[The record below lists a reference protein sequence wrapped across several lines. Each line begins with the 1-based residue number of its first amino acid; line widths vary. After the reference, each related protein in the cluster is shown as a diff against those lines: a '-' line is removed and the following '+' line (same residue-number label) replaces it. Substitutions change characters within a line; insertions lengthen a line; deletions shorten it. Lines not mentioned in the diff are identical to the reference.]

1 LQALKRILPISI
13 FLFLF
18 LPGRNA
24 GHDASAAD
32 KKVQVTV
39 TRIEGVI
46 GPATAKYMVQ
56 TMSRAEKD
64 GSTCLVFELDTPG
77 GLDESMRQV
86 IKQIMS
92 SRIPIVVYVAPSGS
106 RAASAGA
113 FITMAAHI
121 AAMAPGTN
129 IGAAHPVSLGQS
141 KQTDS
146 TMSEK
151 ATNDAAAYIRS
162 IAEKRG
168 RNVEWAESAVRK
180 SDSISESE
188 ALKQNVIDLVA
199 PSIRALLDSIE
210 GRQVQVGSKTVTLRT
225 RGASIRRVEMRW
237 HDRFLQ
243 TISNPNLAFI
253 FLMLGLLGI
262 YFEFANPGTFLPGV
276 VGAISLILAFFAFQA
291 FSVNYAGILLIL
303 LSIGLFILDVK
314 AAPHGALTLGGVV
327 SMFLGSIMLFN
338 SPDPAMRASL
348 AVIIPV
354 VLVTAIFFIV
364 GIWLSLRAMR
374 RRPVTGDAGLIGLE
388 GDARTRVDRK
398 GGRVFVA
405 GAHWSAVSSSEIEEG
420 SKIKVV
426 DVKGMT
432 LTVEKVQ
439 EVP

>member
-1 LQALKRILPISI
+1 LKRIFPIVVLLWIS
-13 FLFLF
+13 
-18 LPGRNA
+18 LPGGSA
-24 GHDASAAD
+24 GREASAAD
-32 KKVQVTV
+32 RKAQVTV
-39 TRIEGVI
+39 ARIEGVI
-46 GPATAKYMVQ
+46 GPATAKVMVQ
-56 TMSRAEKD
+56 TIDRAEKD
-64 GSTCLVFELDTPG
+64 GSTCLIFELDTPG
-77 GLDESMRQV
+77 GLDDSMRQI

-113 FITMAAHI
+113 FITIAAHI

-141 KQTDS
+141 KQADS

-151 ATNDAAAYIRS
+151 TTNDAAAYIRS

-168 RNVEWAESAVRK
+168 RNVEWAESAVRESK
-180 SDSISESE
+180 SISESE
-188 ALKQNVIDLVA
+188 ALKLNVIDIVA
-199 PSIRALLDSIE
+199 PSIKALLDSID
-210 GRQVQVGSKTVTLRT
+210 GRQVQVGSKSVTLHT
-225 RGASIRRVEMRW
+225 RGATVKRVEMRW

-253 FLMLGLLGI
+253 FLMLGILGI

-303 LSIGLFILDVK
+303 LSIVLFVLDVK
-314 AAPHGALTLGGVV
+314 AATHGALTVGGII

-354 VLVTAIFFIV
+354 VLVTAVFFII
-364 GIWLSLRAMR
+364 GIWLSLRSMR
-374 RRPVTGDAGLIGLE
+374 KRPVTGDVGLIDLE
-388 GDARTRVDRK
+388 GDARTRIDRK
-398 GGRVFVA
+398 GGRAFVA
-405 GAHWSAVSSSEIEEG
+405 GAHWSAVSNSEIEEG
-420 SKIKVV
+420 SRIKVV

-432 LTVEKVQ
+432 LTVKKV
-439 EVP
+439 EEAP

>member
-1 LQALKRILPISI
+1 LTGRRNRLILGGVGQDRHGSSSNLKRIFPIVVLLWIS
-13 FLFLF
+13 
-18 LPGRNA
+18 LPGGSA
-24 GHDASAAD
+24 GREASAAD
-32 KKVQVTV
+32 RKAQVTV
-39 TRIEGVI
+39 ARIEGVI
-46 GPATAKYMVQ
+46 GPATAKVMVQ
-56 TMSRAEKD
+56 TIDRAEKD
-64 GSTCLVFELDTPG
+64 GSTCLIFELDTPG
-77 GLDESMRQV
+77 GLDDSMRQI

-113 FITMAAHI
+113 FITIAAHI

-141 KQTDS
+141 KQADS

-151 ATNDAAAYIRS
+151 TTNDAAAYIRS

-168 RNVEWAESAVRK
+168 RNVEWAESAVRESK
-180 SDSISESE
+180 SIS
-188 ALKQNVIDLVA
+188 D
-199 PSIRALLDSIE
+199 
-210 GRQVQVGSKTVTLRT
+210 RQVQVGSKSVTLHT
-225 RGASIRRVEMRW
+225 RGATVKRVEMRW

-253 FLMLGLLGI
+253 FLMLGILGI

-303 LSIGLFILDVK
+303 LSIVLFVLDVK
-314 AAPHGALTLGGVV
+314 AATHGALTVGGII

-354 VLVTAIFFIV
+354 VLVTAVFFII
-364 GIWLSLRAMR
+364 GIWLSLRSMR
-374 RRPVTGDAGLIGLE
+374 KRPVTGDVGLIDLE
-388 GDARTRVDRK
+388 GDARTRIDRK
-398 GGRVFVA
+398 GGRAFVA

-420 SKIKVV
+420 SRIKVV

-432 LTVEKVQ
+432 LTVKKV
-439 EVP
+439 EEAP